1 MPMGSGIR
9 QSDAMGL
16 MKESGLKSNN
26 TEKSAFEDISVGLLP
41 TPWSFQYSSRL
52 SDWPS

>member
-26 TEKSAFEDISVGLLP
+26 TEISAFEDISVDLLP
-41 TPWSFQYSSRL
+41 TL
-52 SDWPS
+52 

>member
-1 MPMGSGIR
+1 MKNDCSSMVESILAEGALPLGSGIR

-26 TEKSAFEDISVGLLP
+26 TEISAFEDI
-41 TPWSFQYSSRL
+41 RL
-52 SDWPS
+52 GVW